1 MCVIWD
7 HYVDLYVLIS
17 LGSNYH
23 VILQKLSGHN
33 VCVEIIESL
42 STRYKAILQNL

>member
-7 HYVDLYVLIS
+7 YYVDLYVLIS
-17 LGSNYH
+17 LCSNYH

-33 VCVEIIESL
+33 VCYLGLLCRFAYFDIIM
-42 STRYKAILQNL
+42 